1 MTDVSA
7 GFRAPCWC
15 PSRWASAWRLHT
27 SLHTNLYKSVENV
40 SPHIF
45 RKENCCDLN
54 LGEAFAYLSYFNF
67 QILDLIFWKVL
78 IFYFDLFWMAWH
90 WKPAILT
97 QLLRLLTKTNI
108 YTHIIYNI
116 SCSVWLIP
124 SLTLYKGL
132 HYLYYLQ
139 CGTYTTYNTIRSLTV
154 LTIQM
159 LTW

>member
-7 GFRAPCWC
+7 GSGRYVGAHLDGHQHGV
-15 PSRWASAWRLHT
+15 SIQISI
-27 SLHTNLYKSVENV
+27 NLWKTLLRISSVRTIAVNRILAKV
-40 SPHIF
+40 
-45 RKENCCDLN
+45 
-54 LGEAFAYLSYFNF
+54 FAYLSYFYF
-67 QILDLIFWKVL
+67 QILDLIFWTVL

-90 WKPAILT
+90 WKLAILT

-108 YTHIIYNI
+108 YTHTIYNI